1 MNIKRIVV
9 TGTVATL
16 LIGLATTGSA
26 LVWMH
31 GKVRALEQER
41 AQLAQKV
48 EEAASALSRRRV
60 GKTPPVKKS
69 PAKKPRVQTDQRLV
83 EYAVKNGDDIVS
95 IAIAVGISPSH
106 LMDINDL
113 KPEDELKSGM
123 TLKIPADKAR
133 GLLGFD
139 CREASGQDDTAA
151 TNAPSA
157 ALGVVNTTYDGE
169 TKLRVCL
176 SQRPDMDVIRHYVN
190 VEPLQEGNVSF
201 AYVTEYNY
209 RTKEFDPIV
218 VITGEY
224 AHRTNVTLRVRKG
237 LPPYG
242 KGANPSPEGA
252 LKEDYVYTFTR
263 KDRDPYVSFAD
274 GGRYLPPGGKRLL
287 KLESVNVGKINT
299 NIMRVE
305 PRNIVQLLAREE
317 GTYSRYEW
325 KRDVDDEETA
335 ELAGAG
341 EERKF
346 TCPNRLN
353 EKEFTFL
360 PLKMNDGK
368 ATNGVFLV
376 SILNADKA
384 RDDYRWNDDYNPC
397 HFRLVCLSDLGL
409 SVRSIG
415 KEGLGVWV
423 TSLMKGT
430 PVGGAQVEVY
440 SKSNTKV
447 MEGVTDAQGWCR
459 PARVDKG
466 EPFAVVVRSA
476 AGDDTTFLALR
487 DSMMVD
493 ESYADGAR
501 DSFLG
506 EKESTAFCWT
516 DRGIYRHGEKI
527 FVHVITR
534 TGARRAPP
542 QMPVALRLVNPD
554 GNTYA
559 TVTKTTDGEGTVA
572 YDGFAVPDDQP
583 SGDWTIVAEIPGKNG
598 RHLGETDVK
607 IEEFAPPQIRV
618 AVDTTTSLDPTNF
631 AFTVKAE
638 HLFGGPAQGLSCE
651 GAVVFE
657 DVPFAPAKWK
667 GWRFGNENLGLR
679 PNFRTLDR
687 NCLAADGSF
696 CYVAPIW
703 ADYGLPKAAVR
714 ATAQGTVFEDGGRP
728 ATARKSAVQHFYPF
742 YIGSTATS
750 SMKLEKGIRP
760 RVSVACVAPDG
771 TRLAEARTLTA
782 QIERVDTVYSYR
794 KKSDGWQA
802 WDCDRVNVLVASN
815 IVVKTSTNEN
825 SILEMPLDKA
835 GDYVLTIKDAD
846 STASFALNFY
856 LCDWGDNV
864 VRAPLTNPSEVTVVP
879 DKAHY
884 RVGESPR
891 LTVKA
896 PFAGYALVSV
906 LREKEVYT
914 EVLNL
919 TNATSEVALRP
930 VTADQAPNLDV
941 YVSVV
946 QSVAAN
952 ARHLAVRAHGQTTV
966 SIRPEENEVPV
977 EIDAKVV
984 GFREVNVDVT
994 APRATVAVVTVVDE
1008 AINLLCGGGTPDPIG
1023 YFSEVRGADHPL
1035 HDLYRRI
1042 LPVVGEDELRVN
1054 GVKTGGGFGAELLG
1068 RVSPVPTRRF
1078 KPLALWSGRVPV
1090 VDGKARASFKL
1101 PEFVGEVRVTAVAY
1115 SASAAGAAS
1124 VQRKVTPKLVAMP
1137 DAPRFVAPS
1146 DVFEATLPVHNRSG
1160 ADATFAW
1167 CISTNGAAIAESAK
1181 CALAKDAS
1189 TNIVVRLTAPK
1200 DPGELEIAY
1209 RVNGMGED
1217 HCKTIQLPVRPAV
1230 AWIETAGVVPESQWT
1245 PPTSGRWTS
1254 RTFDSPIGELSR
1266 ALEWLADYPH
1276 GCLEQTSSRIFPL
1289 VGAGGILNTVTPKG
1303 KDYVAAGVK
1312 RVESMIRQ
1320 NDFVMWPDCTYAPW
1334 DREVSLYAAHFLLEA
1349 EKSGV
1354 ALNPVARKQVLGFL
1368 RKWLVSTN
1376 TVHAAYACH
1385 TLALAGAPD
1394 RDRMLSLYDAR
1405 TRLSLLSR
1413 ARLARAFAL
1422 TSDRTRA
1429 TELLVH
1435 AAAPSSVKEA
1445 AFALIALLE
1454 LDKDDARILP
1464 LVEYLNSTRD
1474 RSKFSWGTTGE
1485 NAHALLALGEFYRYH
1500 PPKKGEKFV
1509 SWRKLTLPDPR
1520 DVREEASG
1528 IAIERRFLDA
1538 EGKSADLGALRRGQM
1553 LIAELTLTADDTRVL
1568 NDLVIE
1574 DLFAGAVEPIHGA
1587 LPASFA
1593 AVPTANE
1600 IAQADWVMRSDA
1612 RDDRMLV
1619 FSKKFKLEKGREA
1632 KFRYPVRVVS
1642 AGEFVLPGPSV
1653 EGMYHPALRAR
1664 RIPGRIVVRP

>member
-9 TGTVATL
+9 TGTVAAL

-252 LKEDYVYTFTR
+252 LEEDYVYTFTR

-618 AVDTTTSLDPTNF
+618 AVDTTTSPDPTNF

-687 NCLAADGSF
+687 SCLAADGSF

-760 RVSVACVAPDG
+760 RVSVACVAPGG
-771 TRLAEARTLTA
+771 TRFAGARTLTA
-782 QIERVDTVYSYR
+782 QIERVDTVYAYR
-794 KKSDGWQA
+794 KKPDGWQA

-906 LREKEVYT
+906 MREKEVYT

-1035 HDLYRRI
+1035 HDLYHRI

-1054 GVKTGGGFGAELLG
+1054 GVKTGGGFGRRGAAGAREPRSHAPVQAARALERARAGGGRQGPRLLQAARVRGGGARDGRRVQRVGGGRGVRAAEGHAKARRDARRPALRGAERRVRGHVADPQPQRRRRHVRLERLDERRDGRGVRDGRAREG
-1068 RVSPVPTRRF
+1068 RVHEHRRA
-1078 KPLALWSGRVPV
+1078 PDRAEGSGRAGDRLPRGRHGREARKDDPAPGAPRRRVGRDGRRGAGEPV
-1090 VDGKARASFKL
+1090 DAADVRALDVQDVRLADRRALPRARMARRLSARLSGADLLAHLPACRCGRHPQHRDAEGQGLRDRRRQARGVDDPSERLRDVARLHLRAMGPRGVALRRAL
-1101 PEFVGEVRVTAVAY
+1101 PAGGGEVRRCAEPHCAGTGGGFPAQVGSLNQHGARRLRLPHACARRRARPRPHVQSLRRAEGPL
-1115 SASAAGAAS
+1115 APLACPAGA
-1124 VQRKVTPKLVAMP
+1124 
-1137 DAPRFVAPS
+1137 
-1146 DVFEATLPVHNRSG
+1146 
-1160 ADATFAW
+1160 
-1167 CISTNGAAIAESAK
+1167 
-1181 CALAKDAS
+1181 
-1189 TNIVVRLTAPK
+1189 
-1200 DPGELEIAY
+1200 
-1209 RVNGMGED
+1209 
-1217 HCKTIQLPVRPAV
+1217 
-1230 AWIETAGVVPESQWT
+1230 
-1245 PPTSGRWTS
+1245 
-1254 RTFDSPIGELSR
+1254 
-1266 ALEWLADYPH
+1266 
-1276 GCLEQTSSRIFPL
+1276 RI
-1289 VGAGGILNTVTPKG
+1289 
-1303 KDYVAAGVK
+1303 
-1312 RVESMIRQ
+1312 
-1320 NDFVMWPDCTYAPW
+1320 
-1334 DREVSLYAAHFLLEA
+1334 
-1349 EKSGV
+1349 
-1354 ALNPVARKQVLGFL
+1354 
-1368 RKWLVSTN
+1368 
-1376 TVHAAYACH
+1376 
-1385 TLALAGAPD
+1385 
-1394 RDRMLSLYDAR
+1394 
-1405 TRLSLLSR
+1405 R
-1413 ARLARAFAL
+1413 AR
-1422 TSDRTRA
+1422 
-1429 TELLVH
+1429 
-1435 AAAPSSVKEA
+1435 
-1445 AFALIALLE
+1445 I
-1454 LDKDDARILP
+1454 
-1464 LVEYLNSTRD
+1464 
-1474 RSKFSWGTTGE
+1474 
-1485 NAHALLALGEFYRYH
+1485 
-1500 PPKKGEKFV
+1500 
-1509 SWRKLTLPDPR
+1509 
-1520 DVREEASG
+1520 
-1528 IAIERRFLDA
+1528 
-1538 EGKSADLGALRRGQM
+1538 
-1553 LIAELTLTADDTRVL
+1553 
-1568 NDLVIE
+1568 
-1574 DLFAGAVEPIHGA
+1574 
-1587 LPASFA
+1587 
-1593 AVPTANE
+1593 
-1600 IAQADWVMRSDA
+1600 
-1612 RDDRMLV
+1612 
-1619 FSKKFKLEKGREA
+1619 
-1632 KFRYPVRVVS
+1632 
-1642 AGEFVLPGPSV
+1642 
-1653 EGMYHPALRAR
+1653 
-1664 RIPGRIVVRP
+1664 